1 MNRKEADMKKEQEK
15 DNFEY
20 LKNGDM
26 DINAYIKYRLID
38 QIQWYDTKAVH
49 CRSYHEGISIA
60 AIILTAGS
68 SFLALLSASFPAA
81 SVWLSILAAL
91 CGSATT
97 ILLAIDKLKKYQEL
111 HSQYR
116 GTCEKL
122 KQEIHLYRTKTS
134 DYRDPDKDP
143 MTEDLFIE
151 RCESI
156 MATEN
161 GTWAQ
166 LNEKKEA

>member
-1 MNRKEADMKKEQEK
+1 MKKKLEK
-15 DNFEY
+15 DSFEY
-20 LKNGDM
+20 LKKQKMTIDE
-26 DINAYIKYRLID
+26 YIEYRLID

-49 CRSYHEGISIA
+49 CRSCHEWISIF

-68 SFLALLSASFPAA
+68 SFFALLSASFPNA
-81 SVWLSILAAL
+81 SIWLSILAAL
-91 CGSATT
+91 CGSITT
-97 ILLAIDKLKKYQEL
+97 VLLAVDKLKKYQEL

-122 KQEIHLYRTKTS
+122 KQEIHLYLTNTS
-134 DYRDPDKDP
+134 DYRVPDKNL
-143 MTEDLFIE
+143 MTEDLFVE